1 MNKLLSLVACL
12 LFVGSAVAGNNY
24 IRVVSTAPTL
34 EQAKELAFREA
45 IQIRVGTIVLS
56 ERESS
61 FENTLKDNVS
71 VYSAGYVDDYKV
83 ISVVPK
89 NYLVEVTVDVLVADS
104 KLMNQKLS
112 QGKDKKSFDGE
123 KVVTTLNSFL
133 YQKQKGDQLLQTVMG
148 SYPKNA
154 FVINQQPYVL
164 SLDSYRNTILKIPY
178 TIQWN
183 NDFIVSMREAMGLL
197 EDNTYR
203 PGAMAPANI
212 VITDKNNS
220 QGDKNWFKF
229 NDMPILQN
237 VKTELSGRKELRISM
252 DLIDGNGKSLY
263 KQCYAPDSIANRK
276 PVFYNMNDRRGIFIF
291 GNGIES
297 GILNLQIPPEY
308 TSVIQQTSK
317 IELSVVSAGNCT

>member
-1 MNKLLSLVACL
+1 MNKLLNLVACL

-83 ISVVPK
+83 ISIVPK
-89 NYLVEVTVDVLVADS
+89 NSTVEVTVDVLVADS

-133 YQKQKGDQLLQTVMG
+133 QQKQKGDQLLQTVMG

-183 NDFIVSMREAMGLL
+183 NDFIVALREAMGLL
-197 EDNTYR
+197 EDNTYK

-212 VITDKNNS
+212 IITDKNNS

-229 NDMPILQN
+229 NDMPTLQN
-237 VKTELSGRKELRISM
+237 VKTELTGRKELRILM
-252 DLIDGNGKSLY
+252 DFIDGNGRSLY
-263 KQCYAPDSIANRK
+263 KQCYAPESIANRK

-291 GNGIES
+291 GNGVES
-297 GILNLQIPPEY
+297 GLLQLQIPPAY
-308 TSVIQQTSK
+308 NPVIQKTSK
-317 IELSVVSAGNCT
+317 IELSVVSASGCT

>member
-1 MNKLLSLVACL
+1 MTKLLRLVACL
-12 LFVGSAVAGNNY
+12 LFVGSAVAENNY
-24 IRVVSTAPTL
+24 IRVVSAAATL

-71 VYSAGYVDDYKV
+71 VYSAGYVDDYRV
-83 ISVVPK
+83 ISIVPK
-89 NYLVEVTVDVLVADS
+89 KSTVEVTIDVLVADS

-183 NDFIVSMREAMGLL
+183 NDFIVALREAMGLL

-220 QGDKNWFKF
+220 FSDKNWFKF
-229 NDMPILQN
+229 NDMPTLQN
-237 VKTELSGRKELRISM
+237 VKAELIGKKEVRILM
-252 DLIDGNGKSLY
+252 DFIDGNGRSLY
-263 KQCYAPDSIANRK
+263 KQCYSPESIANRK

-291 GNGIES
+291 GNGMES
-297 GILNLQIPPEY
+297 GLIQLQISPQYNP
-308 TSVIQQTSK
+308 VIQQTTK
-317 IELSVVSAGNCT
+317 IELSVVSAGSCT

>member
-1 MNKLLSLVACL
+1 MNKLLNLVACL
-12 LFVGSAVAGNNY
+12 LFVGSAVAENNY
-24 IRVVSTAPTL
+24 IRVVGTAPTL

-83 ISVVPK
+83 ISIVPK
-89 NYLVEVTVDVLVADS
+89 NSNVEVTVDVLVADS

-133 YQKQKGDQLLQTVMG
+133 QQKQKGDQLLQTVMG

-183 NDFIVSMREAMGLL
+183 NDFIVWYFYQC
-197 EDNTYR
+197 NT
-203 PGAMAPANI
+203 
-212 VITDKNNS
+212 TKN
-220 QGDKNWFKF
+220 
-229 NDMPILQN
+229 
-237 VKTELSGRKELRISM
+237 SGRRNYELQM
-252 DLIDGNGKSLY
+252 
-263 KQCYAPDSIANRK
+263 
-276 PVFYNMNDRRGIFIF
+276 V
-291 GNGIES
+291 
-297 GILNLQIPPEY
+297 
-308 TSVIQQTSK
+308 
-317 IELSVVSAGNCT
+317 

>member
-24 IRVVSTAPTL
+24 IRVVGAAPTL

-71 VYSAGYVDDYKV
+71 VYSAGYVDDYKI

-89 NYLVEVTVDVLVADS
+89 NSNVVVTLDVLVADS

-123 KVVTTLNSFL
+123 KVVTTLNSFFN
-133 YQKQKGDQLLQTVMG
+133 QKQKGDELLHVVMS

-154 FVINQQPYVL
+154 FVINQQPYIL
-164 SLDSYRNTILKIPY
+164 SVDSYRNTILKIPY
-178 TIQWN
+178 TMQWN
-183 NDFIVSMREAMGLL
+183 NDFIVAMREAMGLL

-203 PGAMAPANI
+203 TGAMAPANI
-212 VITDKNNS
+212 IITDKNNT
-220 QGDKNWFKF
+220 QGDRNWFKF
-229 NDMPILQN
+229 NDMPALQN
-237 VKTELSGRKELRISM
+237 VKTEISSRKEVRIALDM
-252 DLIDGNGKSLY
+252 LDGNGKSLY
-263 KQCYAPDSIANRK
+263 KTCYTPDAIANRK

-297 GILNLQIPPEY
+297 GSLLLQISPASNP
-308 TSVIQQTSK
+308 VIQQTNK
-317 IELSVVSAGNCT
+317 IELSVVSAGSCT

>member
-12 LFVGSAVAGNNY
+12 LFVGSAVAENKY
-24 IRVVSTAPTL
+24 IRVVSSAPTL

-71 VYSAGYVDDYKV
+71 VYSAGYVDDFKI
-83 ISVVPK
+83 ISIVPK
-89 NYLVEVTVDVLVADS
+89 NSIVEVTVDVLVADS

-133 YQKQKGDQLLQTVMG
+133 NQKQKGDQLLQTVMG

-154 FVINQQPYVL
+154 FVINQQPYIL
-164 SLDSYRNTILKIPY
+164 SVDSYRNTILKIPY
-178 TIQWN
+178 SMQWN
-183 NDFIVSMREAMGLL
+183 NDFIVAMREAMSLL
-197 EDNTYR
+197 EDNTYKT
-203 PGAMAPANI
+203 GAMAPANI
-212 VITDKNNS
+212 IITDKNNT

-229 NDMPILQN
+229 NDIPTLQN
-237 VKTELSGRKELRISM
+237 VKFEITGKKEVRISLDM
-252 DLIDGNGKSLY
+252 LDGNGKSLY
-263 KQCYAPDSIANRK
+263 RQCYAPDTIANRK

-291 GNGIES
+291 GNGMES
-297 GILNLQIPPEY
+297 GSIQLQIPPAY
-308 TSVIQQTSK
+308 NSLIQQTSK
-317 IELSVVSAGNCT
+317 IELSIVSAANCT

>member
-12 LFVGSAVAGNNY
+12 LFVGSAVAENNY
-24 IRVVSTAPTL
+24 IRVVGTAPTL

-71 VYSAGYVDDYKV
+71 VYSAGYVDDYKI

-89 NYLVEVTVDVLVADS
+89 NSNVVVTLDVLVADS

-133 YQKQKGDQLLQTVMG
+133 QQKQKGDQLLQTVMG

-164 SLDSYRNTILKIPY
+164 TLDSYRNTILNIPY
-178 TIQWN
+178 TMQWN
-183 NDFIVSMREAMGLL
+183 KDFIVAMREAMSLL
-197 EDNTYR
+197 EDNTYKS
-203 PGAMAPANI
+203 GAMAPANV
-212 VITDKNNS
+212 VINS
-220 QGDKNWFKF
+220 QSDRDWFKF
-229 NDMPILQN
+229 NDMPTLFNIKN
-237 VKTELSGRKELRISM
+237 EMSGSKELRIRLEM
-252 DLIDGNGKSLY
+252 FDGNGSSLY
-263 KQCYAPDSIANRK
+263 KRCYAPNAISNRK
-276 PVFYNMNDRRGIFIF
+276 PVFYNIYDTRGIFIF
-291 GNGIES
+291 GNGVES
-297 GILNLQIPPEY
+297 GIIQLQIPPTY
-308 TSVIQQTSK
+308 NPLMQQTSK
-317 IELSVVSAGNCT
+317 IELSVVNIGSCN